1 MQKEDSKDRIESPV
15 QVDCY
20 ERSSMAEAGYPVS
33 ELCTLGDGVPFES
46 NKSFPEARTPCE
58 RTGELVYTCQE
69 EVSEIYEDQFATTPT
84 MTAQSSNQRASRG
97 SAEQQLSPSD
107 HCAIPRALS
116 HPHSL
121 SDINA
126 SLQYYKIVLKT
137 PNNSDSDNGAGR
149 TVHSVKPTSFPI
161 HRSHSDSLSLVKNG
175 VPPRVPHSEMCGLG
189 YHEAD
194 KATPETETHSK
205 LACKQ
210 PMQVQQGNIV
220 TTFCRGISSREGCE
234 HQPLNKCACKSSA
247 SLSVKVEC
255 PEEDGCC
262 PARSNEALCYGPYI
276 HHTNIEDTFA
286 SFCHPQSI
294 SVPSQLLPCLMGIEP
309 SCKIQRA
316 VTPPPSANHLTLP
329 RLISSVSETDLDGK
343 HQLQCCNLKCSW
355 ISSQPPFKRSQ
366 CPKNFIGEECCC
378 SVLCHARALTNDI
391 GTMTVHKVLRDV
403 GVQTG
408 QTISSHVFPQI
419 FLAVDNRREILCQ
432 TPSSHHDGVEKLN
445 EAPKSPVKEVKWDA
459 EGMTWEVYGASV
471 DPEELGQAIQR
482 HLELQIK
489 ETASRATNLLH
500 QESMNINSQ
509 TKRSRIIR
517 TPACCSRST
526 TAVD

>member
-1 MQKEDSKDRIESPV
+1 MQKGDSKDRIESPV

-33 ELCTLGDGVPFES
+33 EPCTLGEGVICES

-58 RTGELVYTCQE
+58 STGELVNTCHE
-69 EVSEIYEDQFATTPT
+69 EVSEIYENQFATTPT
-84 MTAQSSNQRASRG
+84 RAAKISKQSASRG
-97 SAEQQLSPSD
+97 SAEHQLSPSD

-121 SDINA
+121 SDIHA
-126 SLQYYKIVLKT
+126 SLRYHKIVLKA
-137 PNNSDSDNGAGR
+137 PNDSDNGAGR
-149 TVHSVKPTSFPI
+149 TVHSVKLTSFPI

-175 VPPRVPHSEMCGLG
+175 VAPQVPHSEMCGLG
-189 YHEAD
+189 YHEGD
-194 KATPETETHSK
+194 KATTEAETHST

-210 PMQVQQGNIV
+210 PMQVQQCNIV
-220 TTFCRGISSREGCE
+220 TTFFRGISSREGCE
-234 HQPLNKCACKSSA
+234 HQSLNKCACNSSA
-247 SLSVKVEC
+247 ILSVKVEC
-255 PEEDGCC
+255 PEKDGCC
-262 PARSNEALCYGPYI
+262 PARCNEALCHGSYV
-276 HHTNIEDTFA
+276 HHINSEDTFA
-286 SFCHPQSI
+286 SFCHPQPI
-294 SVPSQLLPCLMGIEP
+294 SVPSQLLPCLAGIEP

-329 RLISSVSETDLDGK
+329 RLISSVSETGLDGK

-355 ISSQPPFKRSQ
+355 ISSLPPFKCSQ
-366 CPKNFIGEECCC
+366 CPKNFIGEEDC

-432 TPSSHHDGVEKLN
+432 TPSSHNDGVKKSN

-471 DPEELGQAIQR
+471 DPEELGLAIQR

-489 ETASRATNLLH
+489 ETASRVTNLSH
-500 QESMNINSQ
+500 QESRNISSQ
-509 TKRSRIIR
+509 RKRSRMIR
-517 TPACCSRST
+517 TPACCSCST